1 MSLLEQAPRFDLADA
16 ARFARD
22 IYGIDAAASALPSE
36 RDQNVLLATCAGDRY
51 VLKIANASEDRTML
65 EAQNA
70 AMTHVADRVA
80 LSPRVLATIDGDT
93 IATAPGGLHLVRL
106 VTYVAGIPLAKAGA
120 RTPALHESLGRAVG
134 RLDAALADF
143 DHPAIHRY
151 FHWDLA
157 HAADIIGEH
166 LPLVGEDSVRDLVER
181 VSGPAL
187 HDIASREAAFR
198 RTAVHHDANDWNVL
212 VSTPESQLPNPNPNP
227 NPNPQSQIPNPL
239 AVAIIDFG
247 DMVHSW
253 TVADPAVAVAY
264 AMLDAP
270 NPLATAAAIVRGYQ
284 AAHPLRDDEL
294 AAVFPLACLR
304 LCMSACIAAWQQRQ
318 RPDDAYLG
326 VSQAPI
332 RRTLPVLA
340 AIPIRVAEETLRS
353 ALCDTIATD
362 DEH

>member
-1 MSLLEQAPRFDLADA
+1 MSLLAQAPRFDLADA

-36 RDQNVLLATCAGDRY
+36 RDQNVLLATRAGDRY

-80 LSPRVLATIDGDT
+80 LSPRVLPTIDGDT
-93 IATAPGGLHLVRL
+93 IGTAPGGVHLVRL
-106 VTYVAGIPLAKAGA
+106 VTYLAGLPLAKAGA

-143 DHPAIHRY
+143 DHPAIHRR

-166 LPLVGEDSVRDLVER
+166 LPLVREASIRDLVEQ
-181 VSGPAL
+181 VSGSAL
-187 HDIASREAAFR
+187 HDIAPREDAFR

-212 VSTPESQLPNPNPNP
+212 VSTPESLLPNPNPNP
-227 NPNPQSQIPNPL
+227 ESHVPNPL
-239 AVAIIDFG
+239 VVGIIDFG

-270 NPLATAAAIVRGYQ
+270 DPLATAAAIVRGYQ

-304 LCMSACIAAWQQRQ
+304 LCMSACIAAWQQQQ

-353 ALCDTIATD
+353 ACGL
-362 DEH
+362 